1 MNYKEI
7 AKDLILINYPSRKDS
22 RGTFD
27 VVYNKKLYSKI
38 IKKEFLQEN
47 LSISLKKNT
56 IRGIHLQLKP
66 FDQAK
71 LITVIKGSILDIAI
85 DLRKNSKTFKK
96 IFYFKMSESN
106 KNQLFIPRGFGHGF
120 CTLKDN
126 TIISYK
132 VDNHYNPKMEI
143 TIDFNDR
150 ELNVIWPKIKSKKY
164 LSKKDRNG
172 ISLKDFIKNYYG

>member
-7 AKDLILINYPSRKDS
+7 TKGLILINYPSIKDP
-22 RGTFD
+22 RGNFD
-27 VVYNKKLYSKI
+27 VVFNKKIYSKI

-96 IFYFKMSESN
+96 IFYFKMSEAN
-106 KNQLFIPRGFGHGF
+106 KNQLLIPRGFGHGF
-120 CTLKDN
+120 CTLRDN

-132 VDNHYNPKMEI
+132 VDNHYNPNKEI

-150 ELNVIWPKIKSKKY
+150 ELNIIWPKIKSKKY
-164 LSKKDRNG
+164 LSKKDKNG
-172 ISLKDFIKNYYG
+172 ISLKEFIKNYNG